1 MRSEFLRVWIMLA
14 SGAAGLPGQSV
25 VVPESMAGVEGGG
38 GTSIPFGSNLPC
50 RYQVV
55 YDAIEL
61 PWSGPRILTGIS
73 LRPDQNLTATAI
85 PAKGFLDVSVL
96 MSTTARSSTTLS
108 ATFADNYGTDAT
120 WVMLNQPVQLPSQPA
135 STPGPMPANIHFAF
149 SVPWAYGFTPVG
161 TDQPAENLLVEIWIH
176 SQPSGAYRLD
186 NLSSCI
192 APTATFGN
200 QDPQCS
206 PPNGVRVVLDADTTM
221 LAGSTYGWQ
230 VTQAPANS
238 AFLLGLNLTNTGG
251 LFGQAMWPLPYPMF
265 DAANPS
271 QPSPALAALGWGAAG
286 CWLNIDPIVWL
297 GGITDAAG
305 SGSAIGFVPPG
316 RDSVGDTY
324 YAQALVLA
332 PTANP
337 LRLISSL
344 GRESTVCGPLGVAR
358 NFAFY
363 NPAATPPQ
371 PVPTAGSVQYG
382 VGPVIEVQ

>member
-1 MRSEFLRVWIMLA
+1 V
-14 SGAAGLPGQSV
+14 
-25 VVPESMAGVEGGG
+25 
-38 GTSIPFGSNLPC
+38 
-50 RYQVV
+50 
-55 YDAIEL
+55 
-61 PWSGPRILTGIS
+61 
-73 LRPDQNLTATAI
+73 
-85 PAKGFLDVSVL
+85 K
-96 MSTTARSSTTLS
+96 
-108 ATFADNYGTDAT
+108 
-120 WVMLNQPVQLPSQPA
+120 
-135 STPGPMPANIHFAF
+135 
-149 SVPWAYGFTPVG
+149 
-161 TDQPAENLLVEIWIH
+161 
-176 SQPSGAYRLD
+176 
-186 NLSSCI
+186 
-192 APTATFGN
+192 
-200 QDPQCS
+200 
-206 PPNGVRVVLDADTTM
+206 
-221 LAGSTYGWQ
+221 
-230 VTQAPANS
+230 QAPANS

-305 SGSAIGFVPPG
+305 DGSTIGFVPPG

-363 NPAATPPQ
+363 NPSATPPQ

-382 VGPVIEVQ
+382 VGPVIEVP